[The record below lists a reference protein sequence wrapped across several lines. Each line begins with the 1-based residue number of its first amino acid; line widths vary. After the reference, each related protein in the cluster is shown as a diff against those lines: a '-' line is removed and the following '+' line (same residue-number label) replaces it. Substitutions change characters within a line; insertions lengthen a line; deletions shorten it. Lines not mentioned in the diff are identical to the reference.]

1 MEPSGLG
8 VGRRPPRGE
17 DARETSRDAP
27 EELSAVH
34 RSAAML
40 NDSSVFRRRHRPLHR
55 GVLLLGRWYVMLRRD
70 RKDYF
75 ILANTT
81 SKLRPST
88 AW

>member
-40 NDSSVFRRRHRPLHR
+40 NDSKVFQPCAERFFRARGDGRPE
-55 GVLLLGRWYVMLRRD
+55 
-70 RKDYF
+70 
-75 ILANTT
+75 
-81 SKLRPST
+81 
-88 AW
+88 